1 MIILCFLLVS
11 ILYLSI
17 SYHFNHGCRAQCT
30 CFVHP
35 SPHSPAC
42 MAVVSLGLVVPWTKQ
57 DTCKNVAML
66 WWYHQRGNLKPFR
79 ARRSQE
85 GYLASMLHARAS
97 AVEQGTICGCTHS
110 TYQPSAAPATW
121 GLIQPNWSQSQ
132 PWLWGQAGY
141 MCFTSFACTCLI
153 QAAFLPLAWCSTVW
167 KYCILSDS
175 DKCHDPLA

>member
-1 MIILCFLLVS
+1 MAVGPNVHILCTPPPTHQHAWQWWAWVWW
-11 ILYLSI
+11 YLGQS
-17 SYHFNHGCRAQCT
+17 RT
-30 CFVHP
+30 
-35 SPHSPAC
+35 PAR
-42 MAVVSLGLVVPWTKQ
+42 MWQ
-57 DTCKNVAML
+57 L

-132 PWLWGQAGY
+132 PWLWSQAGH

-153 QAAFLPLAWCSTVW
+153 QAAFLTLAWCSTVW